1 MAIGSTSDTTGL
13 RAARE
18 QARLR
23 QSLLNRE
30 YRQAK
35 RSGNYMGALKATM
48 LGEELGVKVG
58 GTVRSEDVAAAGQA
72 QHDEEMK
79 RVGKIDAPTGL
90 DAYKAMQPQARMA
103 QQQSAT
109 PEAAEDL
116 TAQFRDIYG
125 KAKTEDERLAI
136 VRDAKKVGVPLSKF
150 GEKLLSDAGEQAQA
164 PEEVAPKIRPPM
176 TRMGPG
182 GKTEFTEEGKK
193 YYESLETSPRVA
205 NMMAESEGARLGR
218 KLGEQYRRA
227 VGVLGTAAKNRRDAS
242 AIERDFAETVRP
254 EYERKLRSMDPLQ
267 AEQARIKESV
277 RQDVRSDI
285 ENEDTNKM
293 LYAGLPRPATQFAK
307 EKPDW
312 VAPARPRLA
321 APQAVASVAPNYAED
336 RPRGSGPLV
345 PMARRFQSSQD
356 MDLAAYEKGKAEFEK
371 RQKEQ
376 AQRQLE
382 LDRKIQEQRRLSLR
396 PPTR

>member
-72 QHDEEMK
+72 QYDEEMK

-90 DAYKAMQPQARMA
+90 DAYKAMQPQARMS

-116 TAQFRDIYG
+116 AAQFRDIYG

-205 NMMAESEGARLGR
+205 NMVAESEGARLGR
-218 KLGEQYRRA
+218 RLGEMYRSQIGA
-227 VGVLGTAAKNRRDAS
+227 LKANMKSSMAQS
-242 AIERDFAETVRP
+242 ALWKQHVNENEARYNKKIDEIA
-254 EYERKLRSMDPLQ
+254 PLEE
-267 AEQARIKESV
+267 EQARIRSTGMSLFAPKTPGLGAYVADPKLSQAFRPVSSKPTQSV
-277 RQDVRSDI
+277 PADELEYMQNKI
-285 ENEDTNKM
+285 EFDKKQAEE
-293 LYAGLPRPATQFAK
+293 AK
-307 EKPDW
+307 
-312 VAPARPRLA
+312 
-321 APQAVASVAPNYAED
+321 
-336 RPRGSGPLV
+336 
-345 PMARRFQSSQD
+345 
-356 MDLAAYEKGKAEFEK
+356 
-371 RQKEQ
+371 
-376 AQRQLE
+376 RQLE

>member
-1 MAIGSTSDTTGL
+1 MAIGSTSDTTGV

-30 YRQAK
+30 YRQAR

-72 QHDEEMK
+72 QYEQEMK
-79 RVGKIDAPTGL
+79 KTGSIDAPTGL
-90 DAYKAMQPQARMA
+90 DAYKAMQPQARMS

-109 PEAAEDL
+109 PKAAEDL

-150 GEKLLSDAGEQAQA
+150 GEKLLSDAGDQAQA

-193 YYESLETSPRVA
+193 YYESLNPTSRVA
-205 NMMAESEGARLGR
+205 NMVAESEGARLGR
-218 KLGEQYRRA
+218 KLGEQYRRIVGA
-227 VGVLGTAAKNRRDAS
+227 VGTAAKTQKEVSD
-242 AIERDFAETVRP
+242 IEGEFEFRGAVP
-254 EYERKLRSMDPLQ
+254 EYEGKMQRVKPLEE
-267 AEQARIKESV
+267 EQARIKESQSKV
-277 RQDVRSDI
+277 IRSQI
-285 ENEDTNKM
+285 ASEQGGNP
-293 LYAGLPRPATQFAK
+293 LLAGLPKPVTEFAQQ
-307 EKPDW
+307 KPDW
-312 VAPARPRLA
+312 AASPKPRPVPYTVPKRQPRIKPDEAEYQLGRAEYDRKQEEQKKRLA
-321 APQAVASVAPNYAED
+321 AINTQIAQA
-336 RPRGSGPLV
+336 R
-345 PMARRFQSSQD
+345 
-356 MDLAAYEKGKAEFEK
+356 
-371 RQKEQ
+371 
-376 AQRQLE
+376 
-382 LDRKIQEQRRLSLR
+382 SLR